1 MKRKFIVSIVA
12 FLVASAAA
20 FSQNVI
26 DLIVAEAAP
35 DSTQIDTYGRMS
47 GWIEIYNTSLGTV
60 NLGGCY
66 LTDDRND
73 LKKSLIPTGYTVAKI
88 GPRQSILFY
97 GSGRGEDGLLY
108 TDFTIERGETIYLVS
123 NDGRTI
129 VDSLVIPSTLPQ
141 GMSAQKLPVD
151 NKGIKYYQ
159 DDKPADPTPGM
170 RNGSQNAESGSQR
183 MARTDP
189 HGFILTI
196 VAVTVVFSALAILWF
211 LFWLLFERPAKMKAN
226 PKPAKV
232 KKAKAGDSNAEVAA
246 AIAMALDLDSNGD
259 VYAAIATALH
269 LYFNDA
275 IHDNESFVVTIKQP
289 STNTGWNEKT
299 QTFRR
304 MPR

>member
-1 MKRKFIVSIVA
+1 MKRKLIVSIVA
-12 FLVASAAA
+12 FLAMSAVA

-26 DLIVAEAAP
+26 DLIVSEAAP
-35 DSTQIDTYGRMS
+35 DSTQIDGYGRMS

-73 LKKSLIPTGYTVAKI
+73 LTKSLVPNGYTQAKI
-88 GPRQSILFY
+88 GPRQSLVFY
-97 GSGRGEDGLLY
+97 ASGRGDDGLLY
-108 TDFTIERGETIYLVS
+108 TNFTIERGETLYLVS

-129 VDSLVIPSTLPQ
+129 VDSLIVPAALPQ
-141 GMSAQKLPVD
+141 GMSAEKLPVD
-151 NKGIKYYQ
+151 NKGIKYIQ
-159 DDKPADPTPGM
+159 SEAPAYPTPGM
-170 RNGSQNAESGSQR
+170 KNGNQNAESGSQR

-196 VAVTVVFSALAILWF
+196 VAVSVVFSALAILWF
-211 LFWLLFERPAKMKAN
+211 LFWLLFERPAKKKAN

-232 KKAKAGDSNAEVAA
+232 KKAKAGNSNSEEVAA

-275 IHDNESFVVTIKQP
+275 VHDNESFVITIKQP
-289 STNTGWNEKT
+289 QTSLWTEKS

>member
-1 MKRKFIVSIVA
+1 MKRKLIISIVA
-12 FLVASAAA
+12 FIVASASA

-35 DSTQIDTYGRMS
+35 DSTLIDGYGRMG
-47 GWIEIYNTSLGTV
+47 GWIEVYNTSLGTV
-60 NLGGCY
+60 NIGGCY
-66 LTDDRND
+66 LTDDRNN
-73 LKKSLIPTGYTVAKI
+73 LQKSLIPNGYNLAKI
-88 GPRQSILFY
+88 GPRQSLIFY
-97 GSGRGEDGLLY
+97 ASGRGDDGLQY
-108 TDFTIERGETIYLVS
+108 TDFTVDRGETIYLVS

-129 VDSLVIPSTLPQ
+129 VDSLVIASNLPQ
-141 GMSAQKLPVD
+141 GMSAAKSPLD
-151 NKGIKYYQ
+151 NKGIKYIQ
-159 DDKPADPTPGM
+159 PDEPATPTPGM
-170 RNGSQNAESGSQR
+170 RNGNQNAESGSQR

-211 LFWLLFERPAKMKAN
+211 LFWILFERPAKRKAN

-232 KKAKAGDSNAEVAA
+232 KKAKAGDSNSEVAA

-275 IHDNESFVVTIKQP
+275 VHDNESFVITINQP
-289 STNTGWNEKT
+289 QNSLWTEKS